1 MAASYIPPGL
11 SSSSSE
17 EEQETMADEFPDQR
31 PANHPSTT
39 VKGMRQVI
47 WAIKHAPSPT
57 DDERLSGYHDVIELG
72 SRALGRQVRKHLA
85 AHQGLVEDEV
95 EFKKMAGHQHLPE
108 EIPTLW
114 KDQIDDS
121 LTNMTTT
128 ISSLPYELL
137 SAILKE
143 AACLN
148 AQGNRFTWTQSR
160 ELNTIHGLPS
170 KDVVYRDPYLLLR
183 KTGDLFGKYP
193 TLATSVRRIFF
204 DGYYS
209 TETSGMIINILQYC
223 NRLII
228 VSLPWTMLRYGSE
241 DDWSRILNP
250 RDNGTV
256 LSSLELLAVDLKK
269 VQLSEPARQ
278 KDDKTLDSAK
288 VNLGHLRRLKISG
301 SSNLSPVTDNDLV
314 AMSRTARLVDL
325 HITNTTCL
333 TSQGLLALVRASK
346 DTLRVLEHAPLVD
359 PGFKEPELSA
369 NYWGNHMC
377 DEIMQCPQLRS
388 LAICLPTICSD
399 LFRGTSNYWMGD
411 VHVKA
416 AGICKQAAGSL
427 ETPVDAQL
435 AIFEILHSVRRFIQ
449 TQQAK
454 SIELNILI
462 SLGQFIFEPSKN
474 LVHPNFLMGSID
486 SAGSWPSIQYS
497 ANKSYGNGG
506 W

>member
-1 MAASYIPPGL
+1 M
-11 SSSSSE
+11 
-17 EEQETMADEFPDQR
+17 
-31 PANHPSTT
+31 T
-39 VKGMRQVI
+39 V
-47 WAIKHAPSPT
+47 
-57 DDERLSGYHDVIELG
+57 
-72 SRALGRQVRKHLA
+72 
-85 AHQGLVEDEV
+85 
-95 EFKKMAGHQHLPE
+95 
-108 EIPTLW
+108 
-114 KDQIDDS
+114 
-121 LTNMTTT
+121 T

-137 SAILKE
+137 SVILEE
-143 AACLN
+143 AAHLTT
-148 AQGNRFTWTQSR
+148 QGNRFTYGIDSHSSQRILRGNAAPDALRWYATDAIRSVNSQWHDWASQYALRTLYIRRWRGSERWMQSR
-160 ELNTIHGLPS
+160 ELDIIHGSPS

-183 KTGDLFGKYP
+183 KTGDLFRKYP
-193 TLATSVRRIFF
+193 ALATSVRRIFF

-209 TETSGMIINILQYC
+209 TETSVMIINILQYC
-223 NRLII
+223 NRLEI

-241 DDWSRILNP
+241 DDWSHILNP

-288 VNLGHLRRLKISG
+288 VNLGYLRRLKISG
-301 SSNLSPVTDNDLV
+301 TSNLSPIMDGDLV

-346 DTLRVLEHAPLVD
+346 DTLRVLEHSPLAD
-359 PGFKEPELSA
+359 PGSKDPKLSA

-377 DEIMQCPQLRS
+377 KEIVQCPQLRS

-399 LFRGTSNYWMGD
+399 LFPGTSNCWMGD

-416 AGICKQAAGSL
+416 GGICKQAAGSL
-427 ETPVDAQL
+427 EIPVDAQL
-435 AIFEILHSVRRFIQ
+435 AIFDILNSARRFMQ

-474 LVHPNFLMGSID
+474 LVHSNFLMGSINA
-486 SAGSWPSIQYS
+486 AGSWPSIQYS
-497 ANKSYGNGG
+497 SNKGPVDPYGSGEWAYSCITEEEFARG
-506 W
+506 VREDHVSMTSILTEHPRRIG